1 MKLASLLVCC
11 SKTSVFRG
19 SELQLRHKVQAF
31 NRALAPEKQILAFSR
46 SLLVCLA
53 ASVVLAPTV
62 SAQGLPTEKV
72 LTIEVAQ
79 TMAQEAMLQCRA
91 KGYKVTV
98 TVVDRGNELK
108 ALLRDDGAG
117 LGSVQIGRMKT
128 NSVMHFG
135 FPSGPPAANPPPG
148 TATPVPMSDSVFAK
162 GGIPIKVGDD
172 LLGAISVSGA
182 HNGEQDAD
190 CAKAGL
196 AKVADRLK

>member
-1 MKLASLLVCC
+1 M
-11 SKTSVFRG
+11 R
-19 SELQLRHKVQAF
+19 
-31 NRALAPEKQILAFSR
+31 NRYAMALA
-46 SLLVCLA
+46 A
-53 ASVVLAPTV
+53 ASFVLTGSA
-62 SAQGLPTEKV
+62 SAQGLPTQKV

-135 FPSGPPAANPPPG
+135 FPSGPPAATPPPG

-172 LLGAISVSGA
+172 LIGAISVSGA
-182 HNGEQDAD
+182 HNGEQDVD
-190 CAKAGL
+190 WAKAGL
-196 AKVADRLK
+196 AKVADKLK